1 MSNPTPRFYRSD
13 LPPRPEDMA
22 RVRRALQRGTLTR
35 QALIER
41 AGLSQTRTLC
51 AIDGLIAA
59 GEVAYDAAAR
69 QFSLVAGVKPST
81 A

>member
-1 MSNPTPRFYRSD
+1 MNTTPPRFYRSGD

-22 RVRRALQRGTLTR
+22 RVRRALQRGALAR

-51 AIDGLIAA
+51 AIDALIAA
-59 GEVAYDAAAR
+59 GEVSYDTEAR
-69 QFSLVAGVKPST
+69 LFSIRQAG
-81 A
+81 